1 MSNEYTFFEKIF
13 SIKHEVSINN
23 VFKVVTIFGIHIKIR
38 DKKRAQIEF
47 VKQFAIVSS
56 NYQKN
61 LERISHKEGKIKVG
75 FIINENQ
82 KWNCQSLYDELEA
95 SDRFEPV
102 ILITPLL
109 VIHEGESI
117 YRSDIL
123 ENEEFFRN
131 KNMPTIRAYNIEKKE
146 YIPIKNFGI
155 DILFY
160 EQPWQIFEGQHI
172 FETSKTMLTCYI
184 PYCFHML
191 EVPNNYFPHFHKYL
205 WTYFVEADLYKD
217 NYKKQY
223 NAKNCVALGHTKM
236 DNYFLYPKEKAEKK
250 TIIYA
255 PHHFETVRYKFITFD
270 WNGKELLSFAKN
282 HPEFD
287 WVFKPH
293 PVLKSSL
300 ILKNVMTEAEVD
312 DYFAQWAEVGTL
324 HTQGDYFHLFNKS
337 SCLIT
342 DCISFLAEYMP
353 TENPVLFLKTKNQIA
368 PFTELGEKITSHYY
382 KIYNWQE
389 FEKTF
394 DDVIINSNDYL
405 REERLEDLKCLNLDK
420 SKTVAKKVIE
430 YLEDQL
436 FTKISN

>member
-1 MSNEYTFFEKIF
+1 MFTKSKDNKNTFFEKIF
-13 SIKHEVSINN
+13 SFRYERSNCKL
-23 VFKVVTIFGIHIKIR
+23 FKFVTVFGISIKIR
-38 DKKRAQIEF
+38 DKKKEDIEYN
-47 VKQFAIVSS
+47 KLLPIINI

-61 LERISHKEGKIKVG
+61 IERISCKKDKIKVG
-75 FIINENQ
+75 FLVSENQ
-82 KWNCQSLYDELEA
+82 KWNCQSLYDELKA
-95 SDRFEPV
+95 NDRFEPV
-102 ILITPLL
+102 ILITLL
-109 VIHEGESI
+109 LATHESKDSNV
-117 YRSDIL
+117 YRSDVV
-123 ENEEFFRN
+123 ENEDFFRN
-131 KNMPTIRAYNIEKKE
+131 KNMPTIRAYNIETKE
-146 YIPIKNFGI
+146 YIPIQNFGV

-160 EQPWQIFEGQHI
+160 EQPWSICELQDI

-191 EVPNNYFPHFHKYL
+191 DVENNYFQNFHGYL
-205 WTYFVEADLYKD
+205 WTYFVESQLYKD
-217 NYKKQY
+217 NYQKQY
-223 NAKNCVALGHTKM
+223 NAKNCAAFGHTKM
-236 DNYFLYPKEKAEKK
+236 DNYFLYPKEKADKK

-255 PHHFETVRYKFITFD
+255 PHHMSGHGFSTFN

-287 WVFKPH
+287 WIFKPH
-293 PVLKSSL
+293 PTFKHSS
-300 ILKNVMTEAEVD
+300 ITKKYMTEAEVD
-312 DYFAQWAEVGTL
+312 DYFAQWAKIGTL

-353 TENPVLFLKTKNQIA
+353 TENPVLFLKSENA
-368 PFTELGEKITSHYY
+368 DSFTELGEKITSHYY

-420 SKTVAKKVIE
+420 SKTVAKKIVE
-430 YLEDQL
+430 YLEQQL
-436 FTKISN
+436 KF